1 MLYPVEFGDDPLF
14 PQATDFQVVF
24 KDDQV
29 GKGVITY
36 RAFKKGDLM
45 AKMAG
50 EIISDIRQHTLQIS
64 ENKHLYD
71 TYFSGYF
78 LHACDPN
85 VVLNMQNLTVT
96 AVKDIEPNSF
106 LYMDYSSTEDV
117 LFRQFPCNCGSDNCK
132 GWVLGKK
139 EIDVNRLN
147 RKVTIN
153 SGIY

>member
-1 MLYPVEFGDDPLF
+1 MLYPVELGNDPLF
-14 PQATDFQVVF
+14 PQAEDFQVVF

-29 GKGVITY
+29 GRGVICY
-36 RAFKKGDLM
+36 RAFKQGELM
-45 AKMAG
+45 ARMAG
-50 EIISDIRQHTLQIS
+50 EVITDIRQHSLQID
-64 ENKHLYD
+64 EGKHLYD

-85 VVLNMQNLTVT
+85 IALDMKELTVT
-96 AVKDIEPNSF
+96 AVKDIEANSY

-147 RKVTIN
+147 RKVSTN